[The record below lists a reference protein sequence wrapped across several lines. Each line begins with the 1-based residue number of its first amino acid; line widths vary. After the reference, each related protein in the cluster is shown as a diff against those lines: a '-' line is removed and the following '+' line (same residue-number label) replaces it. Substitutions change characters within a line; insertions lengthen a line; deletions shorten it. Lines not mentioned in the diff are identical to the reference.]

1 MRGLSSILKT
11 VVKSRLILIFV
22 MLLPT
27 LALGEPTKT
36 PKYLMAESMSL
47 MDWGIYKANKRMK
60 SFEEYKGIFPVDYST
75 GWADYDWDENRITL
89 IGMFRGD
96 AIDATTVENCTK
108 SVFQL
113 KNSLLSPF
121 YTKADKR
128 EAAESMLS
136 ELFSHEG
143 GYRAGNRPDDVG
155 KQLVHITTIE
165 ARIFTNNADGSVK
178 SSVKCK
184 SNFKS
189 EDVLIIAK

>member
-47 MDWGIYKANKRMK
+47 MDWGIYKASKKMN
-60 SFEEYKGIFPVDYST
+60 SFGEFKFFPVNYTS
-75 GWADYDWDENRITL
+75 GWANYDWNENRINL
-89 IGMFRGD
+89 IGMFHGD
-96 AIDATTVENCTK
+96 TTDAPTVENCTK
-108 SVFQL
+108 SVNQL
-113 KNSLLSPF
+113 KNLLISTLF
-121 YTKADKR
+121 YTKAEKR

-136 ELFSHEG
+136 NLFSHEG
-143 GYRAGNRPDDVG
+143 GYQAGNRPDDVG

-165 ARIFTNNADGSVK
+165 AQIFTNNADGSVK